1 MISKLV
7 HGAHRLD
14 AWLKLNVGRPY
25 TLILSVGLVI
35 AMIDGVSQLSHTLSE
50 GGEILSGH
58 LLTFSV
64 TLVFQA
70 ALLINLLAQWHE
82 HRSARENRKAEHG

>member
-1 MISKLV
+1 MIPKLI

-25 TLILSVGLVI
+25 TFILSVGLII
-35 AMIDGVSQLSHTLSE
+35 AMVDGVRQLSNTLSE
-50 GGEILSGH
+50 GGRVLSGH
-58 LLTFSV
+58 LLTFSI

-70 ALLINLLAQWHE
+70 ALLINLLAQWRE
-82 HRSARENRKAEHG
+82 HRSARATSKPDGH

>member
-7 HGAHRLD
+7 HGAHWLD
-14 AWLKLNVGRPY
+14 AWLKANVGRPY
-25 TLILSVGLVI
+25 IIILSIGLVI
-35 AMIDGVSQLSHTLSE
+35 AMVDGVSQLSHTLSE

-64 TLVFQA
+64 TLVFQV
-70 ALLINLLAQWHE
+70 ALLINLLAQWRE
-82 HRSARENRKAEHG
+82 HRSTRAAGKTERH